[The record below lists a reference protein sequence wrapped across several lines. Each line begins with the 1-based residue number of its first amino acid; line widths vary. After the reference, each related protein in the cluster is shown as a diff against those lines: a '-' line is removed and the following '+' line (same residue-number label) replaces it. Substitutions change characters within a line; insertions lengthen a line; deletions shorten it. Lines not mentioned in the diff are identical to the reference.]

1 MSTKSL
7 AWITTEGNPPTTF
20 LKWLLIILAVLVVAV
35 LVLQLLFGLI
45 ANPRV
50 IEELQSDPHGE
61 RADIVMILTLPDGRV
76 LPVNY
81 RREGDQVFAGA
92 DGRWWRAL
100 REGDVPVTVTIR
112 GEKLLGRARV
122 VFDDP
127 EYKREVFARLRPDV
141 PKWLPKWLDAHLV
154 VIDLEK

>member
-1 MSTKSL
+1 MS
-7 AWITTEGNPPTTF
+7 F
-20 LKWLLIILAVLVVAV
+20 LKWLLIVLAVLVVAF
-35 LVLQLLFGLI
+35 LALRLLFGLF

-50 IEELQSDPHGE
+50 IEELQTDPQGE
-61 RADIVMILTLPDGRV
+61 RAGIVMLLTLPDGRI

-112 GEKLLGRARV
+112 GETLPGRARV

-127 EYKREVFARLRPDV
+127 EYKRDVFARLRPNV
-141 PKWLPKWLDAHLV
+141 PKWLPSWLDAQLV
-154 VIDLEK
+154 VIDLEE

>member
-1 MSTKSL
+1 MTL
-7 AWITTEGNPPTTF
+7 
-20 LKWLLIILAVLVVAV
+20 LKWSLIALAVLVAAF
-35 LVLQLLFGLI
+35 LVLWLVFGPI

-50 IEELQSDPHGE
+50 MEELASDPQGE
-61 RADIVMILTLPDGRV
+61 RAGIVMLLTLPGDRV

-81 RREGDQVFAGA
+81 RREGNQVFAGA

-112 GEKLLGRARV
+112 GEALAGRARV

-127 EYKREVFARLRPDV
+127 EYKRDVFARLRPNV
-141 PKWLPKWLDAHLV
+141 PKWLPEWLDAHLV
-154 VIDLEK
+154 VIDLEA

>member
-1 MSTKSL
+1 MS
-7 AWITTEGNPPTTF
+7 F
-20 LKWLLIILAVLVVAV
+20 LKWLLIVLAVLVVAF
-35 LVLQLLFGLI
+35 LALRLLFGLI
-45 ANPRV
+45 GNPRV
-50 IEELQSDPHGE
+50 IEELQTDPQGE
-61 RADIVMILTLPDGRV
+61 RAGIVMLLTLPDGRV

-112 GEKLLGRARV
+112 GETLPGRARV

-127 EYKREVFARLRPDV
+127 EYKRDVFARLRPTV
-141 PKWLPKWLDAHLV
+141 PKWLPAWLDAQLV
-154 VIDLEK
+154 VIDLET

>member
-1 MSTKSL
+1 M
-7 AWITTEGNPPTTF
+7 TF
-20 LKWLLIILAVLVVAV
+20 LKWLLIVLAVLVVAF
-35 LVLQLLFGLI
+35 LALRLLFGLI

-50 IEELQSDPHGE
+50 IEELQTDRQGE
-61 RADIVMILTLPDGRV
+61 RAGIVMLLTLPGGRV

-92 DGRWWRAL
+92 DGRRWRAL

-112 GEKLLGRARV
+112 GETLPGRARV

-127 EYKREVFARLRPDV
+127 EYKRDVFARLRPNV
-141 PKWLPKWLDAHLV
+141 PKWLPDWLDAQLV
-154 VIDLEK
+154 VIDLEG

>member
-1 MSTKSL
+1 M
-7 AWITTEGNPPTTF
+7 
-20 LKWLLIILAVLVVAV
+20 LKWSLIALAVLVAAF
-35 LVLQLLFGLI
+35 LVLWLVFGPI

-50 IEELQSDPHGE
+50 MEELASDPQGE
-61 RADIVMILTLPDGRV
+61 RAGIVMLLTLPGDRV

-81 RREGDQVFAGA
+81 RREGNQVFAGA

-112 GEKLLGRARV
+112 GEALAGRARV

-127 EYKREVFARLRPDV
+127 EYKRDVFARLRPNV
-141 PKWLPKWLDAHLV
+141 PKWLPEWLDAHLV
-154 VIDLEK
+154 VIDLEA

>member
-1 MSTKSL
+1 M
-7 AWITTEGNPPTTF
+7 TF
-20 LKWLLIILAVLVVAV
+20 LKWLLIVLAVLVVAFLALRV
-35 LVLQLLFGLI
+35 LFGLI

-50 IEELQSDPHGE
+50 AEELRTDPQGE
-61 RADIVMILTLPDGRV
+61 RAGIVMLLTLPGGRV

-112 GEKLLGRARV
+112 GETLPGRARV

-127 EYKREVFARLRPDV
+127 EYKRDVFARLRPNV
-141 PKWLPKWLDAHLV
+141 PKWLPAWLDAQLV
-154 VIDLEK
+154 VIVLDE

>member
-1 MSTKSL
+1 M
-7 AWITTEGNPPTTF
+7 TF
-20 LKWLLIILAVLVVAV
+20 LKWLLIVLAVLAVAF
-35 LVLQLLFGLI
+35 LALRLLFGLI

-50 IEELQSDPHGE
+50 IEELRNDPQGE
-61 RADIVMILTLPDGRV
+61 RAGIVMLLTLPDGRV

-81 RREGDQVFAGA
+81 RREGDEVFAGA

-112 GEKLLGRARV
+112 GETLPGRARV

-127 EYKREVFARLRPDV
+127 EYKRDVFARLRPNV
-141 PKWLPKWLDAHLV
+141 PKWLPAWLDAQLV
-154 VIDLEK
+154 VIDLET

>member
-1 MSTKSL
+1 M
-7 AWITTEGNPPTTF
+7 TF
-20 LKWLLIILAVLVVAV
+20 LKWFLIVLAVLVAAF
-35 LVLQLLFGLI
+35 LVLRLVFGPI
-45 ANPRV
+45 ANARV
-50 IEELQSDPHGE
+50 MEDLASDPQGE
-61 RADIVMILTLPDGRV
+61 RAGIVMLLTLPGDRV

-112 GEKLLGRARV
+112 GETLAGRARV

-127 EYKREVFARLRPDV
+127 EYKRDVFARLRPNV
-141 PKWLPKWLDAHLV
+141 PKWLPEWLDAHLV
-154 VIDLEK
+154 VIDLEE

>member
-1 MSTKSL
+1 MS
-7 AWITTEGNPPTTF
+7 F
-20 LKWLLIILAVLVVAV
+20 LKWLLIVLAVLVVAFFA
-35 LVLQLLFGLI
+35 LRLLFGLF

-50 IEELQSDPHGE
+50 IEELQTDPQGE
-61 RADIVMILTLPDGRV
+61 RAGIVMLLTLPGGRV

-100 REGDVPVTVTIR
+100 RDGDVPVTVTIR
-112 GEKLLGRARV
+112 GQTLPGRARV

-127 EYKREVFARLRPDV
+127 EYKRDVFARLRPNV
-141 PKWLPKWLDAHLV
+141 PKWLPGWLDAQLV
-154 VIDLEK
+154 VIDLET